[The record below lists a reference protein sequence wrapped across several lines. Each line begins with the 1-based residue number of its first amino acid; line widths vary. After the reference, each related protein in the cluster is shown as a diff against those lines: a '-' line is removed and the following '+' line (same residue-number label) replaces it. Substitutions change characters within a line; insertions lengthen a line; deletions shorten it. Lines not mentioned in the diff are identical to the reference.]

1 MKLTK
6 REHLIKNLY
15 YVYNMFVDLVNY
27 DLIKEYLKKAI
38 KSKMLRV
45 FLYLNKKE
53 YRIENFYISYYDNKS
68 FFLVEIENNKVV
80 SYFVNKGIKDKIEL
94 ELENHIITKIFNVL
108 LELSKNEELKKHFF
122 ISKE

>member
-27 DLIKEYLKKAI
+27 NLIKEYLKKAI
-38 KSKMLRV
+38 KNKMLRV
-45 FLYLNKKE
+45 FIYPNKKE
-53 YRIENFYISYYDNKS
+53 FRIEDFYISYYDNKS
-68 FFLVEIENNKVV
+68 FFLVEIENSKVV

-122 ISKE
+122 IYE

>member
-15 YVYNMFVDLVNY
+15 HVYNMFVDLVNY
-27 DLIKEYLKKAI
+27 NLIKEYLKKAI
-38 KSKMLRV
+38 KNKMLRV
-45 FLYLNKKE
+45 FIYPNKKE
-53 YRIENFYISYYDNKS
+53 FRIEDFYISYYDNKS
-68 FFLVEIENNKVV
+68 FFLVEIENSKVV

-94 ELENHIITKIFNVL
+94 ELENHITTKIFNVL

-122 ISKE
+122 IYE